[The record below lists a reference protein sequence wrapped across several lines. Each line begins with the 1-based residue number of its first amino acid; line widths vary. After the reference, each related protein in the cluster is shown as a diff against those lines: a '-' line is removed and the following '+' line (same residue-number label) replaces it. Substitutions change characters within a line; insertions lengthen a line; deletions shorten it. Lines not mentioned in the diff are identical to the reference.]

1 MPLHPLLLIPEL
13 VGPPGGRKDAALSLW
28 ENPRQNLRREDTP
41 GGDTLGCVSSVA
53 VTPRC
58 SSPRTPS
65 PSSPVPMERW
75 GEFGMQDG
83 CRASALTPLQ
93 GRGHPWGP
101 RLCFVHRELSSCSPL
116 LSISHPFS
124 PSPGSDTAN
133 SHSQSWQW
141 EILLHKGLWTK
152 PGWRQRGIQLRKN
165 FPPPLPGRTVGFA
178 PCQTPNPKRCLPAG
192 RILLKPLIYLITLI
206 TQQQRAEITANP
218 SEFGGFISS
227 AQVVFIYSHQSYC
240 LSR

>member
-1 MPLHPLLLIPEL
+1 MHSRCHLPSCSTTDTQVPLAHGL
-13 VGPPGGRKDAALSLW
+13 
-28 ENPRQNLRREDTP
+28 N
-41 GGDTLGCVSSVA
+41 SSVLH
-53 VTPRC
+53 
-58 SSPRTPS
+58 SSPKHTHAQRIESTHLCGLGKGHGQTK
-65 PSSPVPMERW
+65 V
-75 GEFGMQDG
+75 
-83 CRASALTPLQ
+83 LTSK
-93 GRGHPWGP
+93 
-101 RLCFVHRELSSCSPL
+101 LSSCSLL
-116 LSISHPFS
+116 LSISHPFP
-124 PSPGSDTAN
+124 PSPGSNTAN

-141 EILLHKGLWTK
+141 EILFHKGLWTK
-152 PGWRQRGIQLRKN
+152 PGWRQRGIQLGKN
-165 FPPPLPGRTVGFA
+165 LPPPLPGRTVGFA